1 MTKRGKHKPPPSEQL
16 GLAEE
21 TPTAP
26 EAVTCLGKTFPSDAH
41 RRAWYRDQLREK
53 LRDPAFL
60 AAPGC
65 PRGDIEAIVAMSDPP
80 WYTACPNPWVGEFVA
95 EYGRPYDPEERY
107 HRDPYALDVVEKKTG
122 MLYQAHG
129 YHTKVPY
136 LAILPFVLHYTKP
149 GDVILDGFCG
159 SGMAGVAAQWCADAD
174 EQFRSGVEKRFK
186 DEDRD
191 APLWGARRAVLN
203 DLSPAA
209 TFIAANYNVPF
220 DVSAFEKAARTL
232 LDEVDAE
239 LGWMY
244 QTRLAD
250 GRVGRIEYTVWSE
263 VFQCGACAGEIVFTE
278 EALDDDT
285 KRVRES
291 FPCPHCKVTL
301 ARKDLDRIHDSQ
313 LDPVTKEAVRTLR
326 RRPVLIVY
334 EVDGETFTK
343 TLGANDLAVIER
355 ASELPVPSGFPT
367 DKLPYM
373 HMTHERANLASLGV
387 THLHHFFLPRARHAL
402 ALMWKKA
409 DAHLDARLRLML
421 RFLVEQAIWGMSI
434 LNRYKTIMH
443 GKTESSNVNQQL
455 SGVYYIPSQ
464 MSEVS
469 PRYNLSN
476 RVGRLA
482 KAFSSMPS
490 ANGNVIVTTGTCA
503 ALPVPDASID
513 YIFTDPPFGE
523 NIYYADLNFLV
534 ESFHCVVTDAG
545 PEAIVDRA
553 KKKTLFDYQELMTGA
568 FREYHRVLKPGRW
581 ITVEFHNQHNHVWH
595 AIQEAMTAAGF
606 MVAAVR
612 TFDKVQRAFKQV
624 VSDTVKLDLLVT
636 AYKPA
641 EETEM
646 EFRTRPGD
654 PDRVWEIVDEH
665 LRNVPCGL
673 RGRDGTMEV
682 VEERVPHKLFDQVVA
697 WFVQRNEQPPMS
709 LARFRAALAD
719 SRRYSLVDG
728 MFFLPEQVPEYQKF
742 RAKGGEVRQLALM
755 PLDEATTIEWLR
767 AQLLN
772 KPQRLPDLTPLYQS
786 SNTGWR
792 KHERAMELVDLLRD
806 NFLQYEGNG
815 PIPEAIWAWMS
826 KSATL
831 RERMKD
837 VERERPTAALVEHA
851 RGLWYVADPTRE
863 ADIAEIRRRKLLTE
877 FASYLEGVKAL
888 RSFRTEALRVGFE
901 QAWKDKSYGVIT
913 AVADRIP
920 EEVLAEDPRLLT
932 LHRMART
939 RRGKA

>member
-16 GLAEE
+16 GLAE
-21 TPTAP
+21 TPSAP
-26 EAVTCLGKTFPSDAH
+26 EAVTCLGRSFPSDAH
-41 RRAWYRDQLREK
+41 RREWYRDQLRER
-53 LRDPAFL
+53 LRDPAFR

-80 WYTACPNPWVGEFVA
+80 WYTACPNPWIGDFIA
-95 EYGRPYDPEERY
+95 AYGRPYDPEERY
-107 HRDPYALDVVEKKTG
+107 RRDPFAVDVVEKKTG

-159 SGMAGVAAQWCADAD
+159 SGMAGVAAQWCADPD
-174 EQFRSGVEKRFK
+174 VKFRSSVEKRFK

-209 TFIAANYNVPF
+209 TFIAANYNIPF

-263 VFQCGACAGEIVFTE
+263 VFQCGSCAREIVFTE

-285 KRVRES
+285 NKVRKC
-291 FPCPHCKVTL
+291 FPCPHCKATL
-301 ARKDLDRIHDSQ
+301 ARKDLDRIHDSV
-313 LDPVTKEAVRTLR
+313 LDLVTKEPVRTLR

-334 EVDGETFTK
+334 EVDGDTFTK
-343 TLGANDLAVIER
+343 VPDADDLALIARVE
-355 ASELPVPSGFPT
+355 SLPVPSGLPT
-367 DKLPYM
+367 AKLPHM

-402 ALMWKKA
+402 ARMWKKA
-409 DAHLDARLRLML
+409 DAHPDARTRLQL
-421 RFLVEQAIWGMSI
+421 RFLVEQSIWGMSVM
-434 LNRYKTIMH
+434 NRYQPLMH
-443 GKTESSNVNQQL
+443 GEPGGSQVNRQQ
-455 SGVYYIPSQ
+455 SGIYYVPSQ
-464 MSEVS
+464 ISEVS

-476 RVGRLA
+476 RVGRLV
-482 KAFSSMPS
+482 KAFGKMPS
-490 ANGNVIVTTGTCA
+490 SNGNVIATTGTCA
-503 ALPVPDASID
+503 ALPVPDESID

-534 ESFHCVVTDAG
+534 ESFHGVVTDAE

-553 KKKTLFDYQELMTGA
+553 KKKTLFNYQELMASA

-612 TFDKVQRAFKQV
+612 TFDKAQDSYRQV
-624 VSDTVKLDLLVT
+624 TSDTVKLDLLVT
-636 AYKPA
+636 AYKA
-641 EETEM
+641 TEETEA

-654 PDRVWEIVDEH
+654 PERVWEIVDQH
-665 LRNVPCGL
+665 LRNVPRGL
-673 RGRDGTMEV
+673 RARDGTMEV
-682 VEERVPHKLFDQVVA
+682 VEERVPHKLFDQMVA

-709 LARFRAALAD
+709 LTTFRAALKD
-719 SRRYSLVDG
+719 SHRYSFVDG
-728 MFFLPEQVPEYQKF
+728 MYFLPEQVPDYHKF
-742 RAKGGEVRQLALM
+742 RAKGGEVKQLPLM
-755 PLDEATTIEWLR
+755 PLDEASTIEWLR
-767 AQLLN
+767 AQLVN
-772 KPQRLPDLTPLYQS
+772 KPQRTSDLTPLYHS
-786 SNTGWR
+786 NNTGWR
-792 KHERAMELVDLLRD
+792 KHEHAVELASVLQE
-806 NFLQYEGNG
+806 NFLQYEGKG
-815 PIPEAIWAWMS
+815 PIPEAIWAWMG

-837 VERERPTAALVEHA
+837 AERERPTSALIEHA

-863 ADIAEIRRRKLLTE
+863 ADIAEVRRQKLLRE
-877 FASYLEGVKAL
+877 FATYLESTKTL